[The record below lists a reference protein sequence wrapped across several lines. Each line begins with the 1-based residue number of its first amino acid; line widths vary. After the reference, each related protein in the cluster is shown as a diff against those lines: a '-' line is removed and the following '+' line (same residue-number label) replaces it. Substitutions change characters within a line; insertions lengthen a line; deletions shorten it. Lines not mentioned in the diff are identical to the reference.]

1 MGMCLNTSIYFLIS
15 CLVAPNA
22 WSKLIQANSKELP
35 SFLKVSLKIFN
46 CCYCSYFF
54 LDMCCGF
61 LKGKGGDCGG
71 HIIYP
76 SFWCKTFSYFS
87 LNFLLISTYLGPYWF
102 AWIYLRSFKTTKSRL
117 LGVKESSLRENQW
130 RAFLQIHTKPKSKTT
145 GFSNF
150 SKITVSP
157 ITTCNKNRKR
167 LTWWLGQTP
176 SLAEAEAQVARKWEI
191 QAN

>member
-15 CLVAPNA
+15 CLVAPNS
-22 WSKLIQANSKELP
+22 WLKLIRTNSKELP
-35 SFLKVSLKIFN
+35 SFFKVSLKIFN

-102 AWIYLRSFKTTKSRL
+102 AWIYFRSFKTTKSRL

-130 RAFLQIHTKPKSKTT
+130 RAFLQIHTKPKSKNAS
-145 GFSNF
+145 FSDF
-150 SKITVSP
+150 SKTTVSP
-157 ITTCNKNRKR
+157 IMTCTKTEK
-167 LTWWLGQTP
+167 GSP
-176 SLAEAEAQVARKWEI
+176 GD
-191 QAN
+191 